1 MRLMTFEAEG
11 KTSFG
16 IVEGEGVIDL
26 GVAMDGKYDDLL
38 SLIEADAMAEA
49 AAAAKGRSADHALSD
64 VTFLPVI
71 PNPHKI
77 VCVGLNYED
86 HRIETGREPTGYPVL
101 FPRYANCQVGHAQ
114 PMVKPV
120 NSDMFDYEGEMA
132 VIIGKAGRHV
142 SREDALDHVAGY
154 SCYNDGSVRDWQSHT
169 HQFMPGKN
177 FTATGAFG
185 PWMVTT
191 DDIPDPSAL
200 TLTTRLNGQ
209 VVQNADTDQ
218 LIFNIPF
225 VISYISSF
233 MELQP
238 GDVIA
243 SGTPGGVG
251 MKRTPPLFMKDG
263 DTVEVEITGIGTL
276 RNGIVDERA

>member
-1 MRLMTFEAEG
+1 MRLMTYEANG
-11 KTSFG
+11 STSFG
-16 IVEGEGVIDL
+16 AVVGDGVVDL
-26 GVAMDGKYDDLL
+26 GKAMGGKYADLL
-38 SLIEADAMAEA
+38 SVLEAGALDEA
-49 AAAAKGRSADHALSD
+49 AKAADGASADHALSD
-64 VTFLPVI
+64 VTYLPVV
-71 PNPHKI
+71 PNPNKI
-77 VCVGLNYED
+77 ICVGLNYED

-101 FPRYANCQVGHAQ
+101 FPRYANCQIGHGQA
-114 PMVKPV
+114 MVKPR
-120 NSDMFDYEGEMA
+120 NSDMFDYEGELA

-142 SREDALDHVAGY
+142 SREDALGLVAGY
-154 SCYNDGSVRDWQSHT
+154 SCYNDGSVRDWQAHT

-177 FTATGAFG
+177 FTATGGFG
-185 PWMVTT
+185 PWMVTA
-191 DDIPDPSAL
+191 DEIPDPSTL
-200 TLTTRLNGQ
+200 TLQTRLNGQ
-209 VVQNADTDQ
+209 VVQNANIDQ

-263 DTVEVEITGIGTL
+263 DTVEVEISKIGIL
-276 RNGIVDERA
+276 ENPIVNEA